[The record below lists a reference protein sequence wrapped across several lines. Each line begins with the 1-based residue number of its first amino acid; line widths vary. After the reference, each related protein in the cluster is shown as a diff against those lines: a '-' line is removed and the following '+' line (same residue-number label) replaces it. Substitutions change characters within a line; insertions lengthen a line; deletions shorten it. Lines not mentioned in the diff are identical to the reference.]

1 MVRELR
7 GAVADLSP
15 DKIRKTAV
23 YLHSTA
29 DAAERLQRC
38 EDEITRALRVIAD
51 EMTEIYRRAIV
62 ESESLDR
69 QVESESLDRRF
80 ES

>member
-69 QVESESLDRRF
+69 RF
-80 ES
+80 GS

>member
-51 EMTEIYRRAIV
+51 SMTAIYRDAVI

-69 QVESESLDRRF
+69 QVGS
-80 ES
+80 